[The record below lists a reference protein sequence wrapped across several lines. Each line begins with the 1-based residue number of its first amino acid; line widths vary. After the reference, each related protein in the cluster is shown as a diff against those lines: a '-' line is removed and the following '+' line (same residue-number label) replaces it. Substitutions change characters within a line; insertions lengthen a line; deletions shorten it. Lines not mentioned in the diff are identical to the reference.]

1 MSTSHHDERLEDIL
15 DEVIEAFPYYTRRK
29 QIEIAKKRFEEE
41 LIWNLNMTNGS
52 IHSTVL

>member
-1 MSTSHHDERLEDIL
+1 MSTSHDDERLEDIL

-41 LIWNLNMTNGS
+41 LI
-52 IHSTVL
+52 

>member
-15 DEVIEAFPYYTRRK
+15 DEVIEAFPCYTRIK

-41 LIWNLNMTNGS
+41 LI
-52 IHSTVL
+52 